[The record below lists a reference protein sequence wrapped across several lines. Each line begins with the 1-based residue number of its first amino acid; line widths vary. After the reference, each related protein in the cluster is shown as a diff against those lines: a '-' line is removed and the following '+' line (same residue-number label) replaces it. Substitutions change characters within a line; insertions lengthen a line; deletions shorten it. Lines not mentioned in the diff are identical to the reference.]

1 MLEAS
6 EKMEF
11 EKAIEYREL
20 LGSVKKI
27 AQKQKITDS
36 SGEDRD
42 ILAVAKDA
50 EDAVVTGRFLIRG
63 GRLIGRDHFFLRN
76 SSEES
81 KGQILESFIK
91 QFYAGT
97 PFIPAELM
105 IQEELEEREILEEWL
120 SKKREH
126 RVHIRVPKKEKRKS
140 WWSLR
145 ERMLR

>member
-1 MLEAS
+1 MKS
-6 EKMEF
+6 DR
-11 EKAIEYREL
+11 IS
-20 LGSVKKI
+20 G
-27 AQKQKITDS
+27 ITWQCK
-36 SGEDRD
+36 EDRTET
-42 ILAVAKDA
+42 KDYRQQWGGSGYSCSGKGCRRCSCTGLFY
-50 EDAVVTGRFLIRG
+50 TGRKADWARPFL
-63 GRLIGRDHFFLRN
+63 LRN